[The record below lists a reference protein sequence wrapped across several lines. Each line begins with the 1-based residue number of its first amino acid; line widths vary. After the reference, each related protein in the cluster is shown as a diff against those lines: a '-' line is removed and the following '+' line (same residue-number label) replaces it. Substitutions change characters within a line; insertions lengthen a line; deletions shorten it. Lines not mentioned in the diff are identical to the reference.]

1 MERFEL
7 TLNNEPGALAR
18 VVALITGRRWS
29 LGSLT
34 YPASDGDRRRLVVD
48 LDTRGRGDQAAAQLA
63 KLYDVLTVRREA
75 LVPDAPLGVG
85 RATMAP

>member
-18 VVALITGRRWS
+18 VVALITGRRWTV
-29 LGSLT
+29 GSLS
-34 YPASDGDRRRLVVD
+34 YPAADSDRRRLVID

-63 KLYDVLTVRREA
+63 KLYDVMTVRREPRPA
-75 LVPDAPLGVG
+75 LAPEAVRGTL
-85 RATMAP
+85 RP